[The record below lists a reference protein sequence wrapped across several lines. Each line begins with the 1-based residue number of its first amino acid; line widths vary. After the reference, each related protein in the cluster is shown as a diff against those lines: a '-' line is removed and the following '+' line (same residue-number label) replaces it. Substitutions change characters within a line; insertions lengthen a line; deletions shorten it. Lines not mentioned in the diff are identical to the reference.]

1 MKEYYCFQDIMNLT
15 GFKKTKSTDLIVKLN
30 ELLKNEHPNV
40 LIINGRVPIWFWEE
54 KTKPTIK
61 EIEVNEKEKK
71 IN

>member
-54 KTKPTIK
+54 KTKPTKK
-61 EIEVNEKEKK
+61 EIDVNEKEKK